1 MFVRKYFG
9 TDGIRGKVGQY
20 PVTAEFMLKLGWAF
34 GRVIASSGNGVVLIG
49 KDTRI
54 SGYMFES
61 ALEAGLSSA
70 GVDIRLMGPIPTPG
84 VAYLTQT
91 FHATAGIVISASHNP
106 YYDNGVKFFSGHG
119 KKLPDDVE
127 LAIELMLEKDMEV
140 VESSKLGK
148 ADRIID
154 AVGRYIEF
162 CKSTIPN
169 HVNFSGMKMV
179 LDCAHGA
186 TYQIAPAVF
195 DEKGADITLIG
206 VSPNGLNINDGY
218 GSNHPKALQA
228 AVLDSGADVGIAFDG
243 DGDRVVMVDHKGEVV
258 DGDEILYI
266 IARSR
271 YESHALKGGVVGT
284 KMSNLGLEIA
294 LKELGIAFVRTNVG
308 DRYVIE
314 ALTKNQWQ
322 IGGETSGHTICMDRT
337 TTGDGIVSAL
347 QVLEAMKVS
356 GSTLYELKSAMKKF
370 PQKLVNVKIEKQVDI
385 GAMPEVDRAVKSIEN
400 ELGEE
405 GRVLLRSSGTESVV
419 RVMVEGKDA
428 RMVSKLADQLA
439 NEVKDIIAKDVVE

>member
-1 MFVRKYFG
+1 MRKYFG